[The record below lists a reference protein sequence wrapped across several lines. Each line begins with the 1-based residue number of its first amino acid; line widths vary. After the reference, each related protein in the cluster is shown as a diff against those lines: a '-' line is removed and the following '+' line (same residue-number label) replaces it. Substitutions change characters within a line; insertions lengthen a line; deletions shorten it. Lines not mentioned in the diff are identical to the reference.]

1 MTSQCFTKIQNVFPE
16 INTVE
21 GLIDAV
27 KEGLEQDQPVRR
39 ALDSDTA
46 DKIDQFIEELT
57 KLKDVETPFEMACI
71 V

>member
-1 MTSQCFTKIQNVFPE
+1 M
-16 INTVE
+16 
-21 GLIDAV
+21 DAV

-46 DKIDQFIEELT
+46 DKIDQFIEKLT